1 MHKIS
6 VILLLL
12 VCTVV
17 SAQVY
22 KRTGPDGQVYF
33 SDVPA
38 SDSEK
43 VDVTPAQTIS
53 MPPMSENKGVQNPQ
67 DQEPAA
73 VYSAF
78 SIVSPTDG
86 QEIRANDG
94 NVSVQLS
101 LQPGLKS
108 AHSISLTIN
117 GEDGSTSST
126 GHGLNFGLTNLSRG
140 RHTIEA
146 AVVDAQGRQL
156 IKAGPVS
163 FNVLRHALIKQPR

>member
-1 MHKIS
+1 MYKKS
-6 VILLLL
+6 VILLML
-12 VCTVV
+12 VCTVA

-33 SDVPA
+33 SDLPDA
-38 SDSEK
+38 DSEK

-53 MPPMSENKGVQNPQ
+53 MPPMSENKGVQSQ
-67 DQEPAA
+67 QEQEPAA
-73 VYSAF
+73 VYTAF

-101 LQPGLKS
+101 LQPALKS
-108 AHSISLTIN
+108 SHSVSLIIN
-117 GEDGSTSST
+117 GEDGSRSST
-126 GHGLNFGLTNLSRG
+126 GHGLNIGLSNLSRG
-140 RHTIEA
+140 RHTVEA
-146 AVVDAQGRQL
+146 AVVDTQGRQL

-163 FNVLRHALIKQPR
+163 FNVLRYALIKQPR

>member
-1 MHKIS
+1 M
-6 VILLLL
+6 L
-12 VCTVV
+12 VCTVA

-53 MPPMSENKGVQNPQ
+53 MPPMSENKGVESHQQPT
-67 DQEPAA
+67 A

-101 LQPGLKS
+101 LQPALKS
-108 AHSISLTIN
+108 AHSVSLTIN
-117 GEDGSTSST
+117 GEDGSRSST
-126 GHGLNFGLTNLSRG
+126 GHGLNIGLSNLSRG
-140 RHTIEA
+140 RHTVEA
-146 AVVDAQGRQL
+146 AVVDARGRQL

>member
-1 MHKIS
+1 MYKIF
-6 VILLLL
+6 VILLML
-12 VCTVV
+12 VFSAA

-33 SDVPA
+33 SDRPD

-53 MPPMSENKGVQNPQ
+53 MPPMSENKGVQNQAGQ
-67 DQEPAA
+67 DSPA

-78 SIVSPTDG
+78 SIVSPTNG

-94 NVSVQLS
+94 NVTVQLA

-108 AHSISLTIN
+108 AHSVTLSIN
-117 GEDGSTSST
+117 GEDGNTTTS
-126 GHGLNFGLTNLSRG
+126 GHGLSIGLSNLSRG
-140 RHTIEA
+140 QHTIEA
-146 AVVDAQGRQL
+146 TVVDAQGQPL